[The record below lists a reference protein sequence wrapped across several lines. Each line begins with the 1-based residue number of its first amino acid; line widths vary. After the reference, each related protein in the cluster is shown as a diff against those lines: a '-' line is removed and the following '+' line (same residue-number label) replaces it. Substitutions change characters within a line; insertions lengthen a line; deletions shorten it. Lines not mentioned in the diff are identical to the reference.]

1 MLDMR
6 SEIAIAQL
14 AEPKSLFDGPPQI
27 GKRCHKN
34 VLSDSGAAQQEFSQ
48 RRNGPALYFSASAT

>member
-1 MLDMR
+1 MR

-34 VLSDSGAAQQEFSQ
+34 VLSDSGAAQSSLLV
-48 RRNGPALYFSASAT
+48 RVG